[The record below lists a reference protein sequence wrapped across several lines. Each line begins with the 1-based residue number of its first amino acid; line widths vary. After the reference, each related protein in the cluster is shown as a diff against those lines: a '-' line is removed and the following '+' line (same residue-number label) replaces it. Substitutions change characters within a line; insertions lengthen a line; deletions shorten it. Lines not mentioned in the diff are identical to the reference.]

1 MSKILILIQ
10 NPPPLIFTH
19 QPPSRREAGA
29 GVAPPPSD
37 ERREVLQPSLLPV
50 PDYSFQGGITQYTTS
65 DHYCVSNGVRDGAG
79 RAVKN
84 NVKCYNTYD
93 ANNNLTAFN
102 TYSASYLSGKPSF
115 WLPSFFIKEVEVGQ
129 YSPPIR

>member
-37 ERREVLQPSLLPV
+37 ERREVLQPSLMPV
-50 PDYSFQGGITQYTTS
+50 PGYIWHVQITTS
-65 DHYCVSNGVRDGAG
+65 YNYCISNGVRDGAG
-79 RAVKN
+79 LAVIN
-84 NVKCYNTYD
+84 NVTKMIITP
-93 ANNNLTAFN
+93 L
-102 TYSASYLSGKPSF
+102 
-115 WLPSFFIKEVEVGQ
+115 
-129 YSPPIR
+129 